1 MLTPQPSGSRIDDFL
16 PKYDFQEFHQ
26 TRIDAPPARVYECLL
41 HSDFSQLCLTRAL
54 MTLRTG
60 RRMPQPDKT
69 SVPGDLRQRVQ
80 GTGFVILNEIPDNE
94 LVIGVAGRFWRPDGG
109 RCMDLKAPDF
119 IDFSRTGHAKAAWNF
134 KLHEASPETE
144 TETEIRT
151 TILSTETRIQCYGR
165 AALWKFRTYWTLVG
179 PFSGLIR
186 KAILKHV
193 KTQAESE
200 SR

>member
-1 MLTPQPSGSRIDDFL
+1 
-16 PKYDFQEFHQ
+16 
-26 TRIDAPPARVYECLL
+26 
-41 HSDFSQLCLTRAL
+41 
-54 MTLRTG
+54 
-60 RRMPQPDKT
+60 
-69 SVPGDLRQRVQ
+69 
-80 GTGFVILNEIPDNE
+80 FVILNEIPDNE